1 MDMRQRWY
9 QRVYCSV
16 CTRSGRLCVVLLCL
30 FTMGCSTTVLD
41 KARLQ
46 YASGDAQS
54 ALQTLGDG
62 SEVPSRDKLLYWLER
77 GLILHEEGNYAES
90 SRELLNAA
98 AYLEDN
104 DFVSISAEARS
115 LLAND
120 WIRKYKGEYSEQLW
134 IHTYLMMNFLSLGR
148 YDSAAVEA
156 RRALERISDRENVL
170 QHDAFTR
177 ALIGLS
183 FESAGQANSA
193 YIEYRKLADLT
204 GKPGHSL
211 TSSLYALAK
220 SLGFDEDAR
229 KYKRQMAQ
237 TPLTTAGHAEVVLFL
252 ATGRLP
258 EKISSSLIT
267 DYDERVAF
275 PQYLPD
281 RDAPPVVTVSVDGV
295 DCDCSVVASNLGQ
308 LARSSLNSR
317 GIALTTRLLARAAA
331 KDALA
336 DNLAK
341 KDEVVGEI
349 ARLLL
354 FVLEEADTRGW
365 HSLPGHLS
373 LLRVPVNKGSQEIVV
388 KSFSTAPTIIDVST
402 LQAGERRFI
411 AMRERGFLD
420 F

>member
-1 MDMRQRWY
+1 ML
-9 QRVYCSV
+9 
-16 CTRSGRLCVVLLCL
+16 TRSLLNLRLYQYLVRCCVLLFCML
-30 FTMGCSTTVLD
+30 AMGCSTPALN

-46 YASGDAQS
+46 YASGDAAS

-62 SEVPSRDKLLYWLER
+62 SDIPARDKLLYWLER
-77 GLILHEEGNYAES
+77 GLILHEQGDYEES
-90 SRELLNAA
+90 SRALLNAA
-98 AYLEDN
+98 VFLEDN
-104 DFVSISAEARS
+104 DFVSVSAEAKS
-115 LLAND
+115 LVAND
-120 WIRKYKGEYSEQLW
+120 WARKYKGEYSEQLW

-156 RRALERISDRENVL
+156 RRALERISDRESVL

-183 FESAGQANSA
+183 FETAGQANSA
-193 YIEYRKLADLT
+193 YIEYRKLADQL
-204 GKPGHSL
+204 GEPGHSL
-211 TSSLYALAK
+211 TSSLYTLSK

-229 KYKRQMAQ
+229 NYERQLAQ
-237 TPLTTAGHAEVVLFL
+237 TRSAQKGHAEIVLFL

-281 RDAPPVVTVSVDGV
+281 RDAPPVVTVSVDGEL
-295 DCDCSVVASNLGQ
+295 CDCTVVTSNLGQ
-308 LARSSLNSR
+308 LARSSLSSR
-317 GIALTTRLLARAAA
+317 GIALTTRLLARTAA

-341 KDEVVGEI
+341 KDEVAGEI
-349 ARLLL
+349 VRLLL

-365 HSLPGHLS
+365 NSLPGHLAMV
-373 LLRVPVNKGSQEIVV
+373 RVPVNKGSQEIVV
-388 KSFSTAPTIIDVST
+388 ESFTTAPTVIDVST
-402 LQAGERRFI
+402 LRAGERRFI
-411 AMRERGFLD
+411 AMRERGFLNL
-420 F
+420 